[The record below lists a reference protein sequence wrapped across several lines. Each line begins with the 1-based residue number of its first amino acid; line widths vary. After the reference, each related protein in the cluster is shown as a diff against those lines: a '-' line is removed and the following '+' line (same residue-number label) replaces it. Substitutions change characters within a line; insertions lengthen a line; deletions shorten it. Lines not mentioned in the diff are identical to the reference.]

1 MKYTAF
7 VFARG
12 GSKGVPGKNLREING
27 KSLLQRAIHA
37 AQDTPEIE
45 RVIVSTDSEEI
56 ALEAK
61 KSGAEVPFIRPA
73 ELATDESPELLSWR
87 HALLELERLEGEIPT
102 ALVSVPTTAP
112 LRLPEDI
119 SGCIRVFQAT
129 EADLALITSIAG
141 HNPYFN
147 MVELGEDEPLKVPML
162 SANASAR
169 RQDAP
174 VVHEITTVAYVAR
187 SQYVLNC
194 ESLFDGKVHQ
204 FESPSERA
212 IDVDTE
218 LDLKIASILL
228 GERETRIDS
237 E

>member
-1 MKYTAF
+1 MGYTAF

-12 GSKGVPGKNLREING
+12 GSKGVPGKNLREIAG
-27 KSLLQRAIHA
+27 KSLLQRAIQA
-37 AQDTPEIE
+37 AQETPEIE
-45 RVIVSTDSEEI
+45 RIIVSTDSEEI

-61 KSGAEVPFIRPA
+61 KYGAEVPFIRPA

-87 HALLELERLEGEIPT
+87 HALLELEKLEGEIPE
-102 ALVSVPTTAP
+102 AMVSVPTTAP
-112 LRLPEDI
+112 LRVPEDI

-129 EADLALITSIAG
+129 GADLALITSRAG

-147 MVELGEDEPLKVPML
+147 MVEVSEDRPLKVPML
-162 SANASAR
+162 STSAAVR

-174 VVHEITTVAYVAR
+174 VVHEITTVAYVAK
-187 SQYVLNC
+187 SKYVLNC
-194 ESLFDGKVHQ
+194 ESLFEGRVHQ
-204 FESPSERA
+204 FEIPSERA

-228 GERETRIDS
+228 GERETRNDS
-237 E
+237 